1 MNLPVISQRK
11 GSLTFIAIIFL
22 FLVAIVITY
31 QLKTVDTQVH
41 SNNLRIAHML
51 RTIEQWILKNDNNF
65 VNINL
70 DTS

>member
-41 SNNLRIAHML
+41 SNNLRIAYML
-51 RTIEQWILKNDNNF
+51 RTIEQ
-65 VNINL
+65 
-70 DTS
+70 